1 MLAWLRRLA
10 KRDRV
15 PAAPQVAATVDMADI
30 ASWRAEAD
38 EALRGGDLARAAAGY
53 ERVLAHLADDAP
65 ALTSLG
71 FVRMQQGRLTEA
83 AALLT
88 SASRDEGV
96 AHDALFMLGSM
107 AEQAGDLVAAVDH
120 YGRAIA
126 SAPQFDVAIAAL
138 ARVLARD
145 GRREAARALLEEA
158 VGRAPRFADHHL
170 LLGRIELDE
179 GRPGPALAHLQVA
192 VELAP
197 GDASSWTALGLALR
211 GAGRSRDAAAALEKA
226 VTLDPGQ
233 ADALRELGSCRHALG
248 ELQAAADA
256 WQASLALDPRSAATF
271 SNLSAILL
279 QLGRPEA
286 ALQAG
291 RQAVAL
297 DAALAGAHN
306 NLGNALIKL
315 RRAQEALPCF
325 ETALALRPDFVDA
338 AVNRAQALGA
348 LKRRDESHAAI
359 EQAMA
364 IDDGAAWLYGTWLHG
379 RMMVCDWT
387 GLSSRVDEL
396 ARRIDRGERATTPW
410 PALPV
415 PLSAAQ
421 QLAVSTIYSA
431 SNGWPQT
438 PPLPAHRPHARIRI
452 GYFSADFHQH
462 ATSYLMAELFE
473 RHDRERF
480 EIVAFSFGARSQD
493 AMRQRLER
501 AFDRFLDV
509 RDLDDAQIAQRSRE
523 LEIDIAV
530 DLKGFTEDCRT
541 GIFAC
546 RAAPLQVSYIG
557 FPGTMGCGFIDY
569 LLADATVVPPGGP
582 IQQACSEKVVFLPDS
597 YQVNDSKRPIATLQS
612 TRAEVGLPQ
621 DGFVYCCF
629 NNNYKISPD
638 VFDVW
643 MRVLHAVPGSVL
655 WLLHD
660 SEAAAANLRR
670 EASARGVEPQRLV
683 FAPRVTMPEHLA
695 RHAHADL
702 FLDTRHF
709 NAHTTAS
716 DALWAGLPL
725 LTCAGA
731 TFAARVAAS
740 LLRACGLPELV
751 VDNLHDY
758 ERLAVRLAAD
768 PQQLAALR
776 DRLAQGRST
785 CPLFDTG
792 RFTRGIER
800 AYVAMMQRL
809 HDGLAPDHLVIPGDP
824 VDVDGNGSTH
834 KRHSMSTRSS

>member
-10 KRDRV
+10 KGERV
-15 PAAPQVAATVDMADI
+15 QAAPKVDATSDLADLAA
-30 ASWRAEAD
+30 WRAQAD
-38 EALRGGDLARAAAGY
+38 DALKGGDLTGAAAGY
-53 ERVLAHLADDAP
+53 ERVLSHVADDAS

-71 FVRMQQGRLTEA
+71 FVRMQQGRMTEA

-88 SASRDEGV
+88 SASHHDGV
-96 AHDALFMLGSM
+96 AHDALFMLGSIC
-107 AEQAGDLVAAVDH
+107 EQAGDLAAAADR

-126 SAPQFDVAIAAL
+126 RAPRFDVAIAAL

-145 GRREAARALLEEA
+145 GRRGAARALLEEA
-158 VGRAPRFADHHL
+158 VSHAPRFADHRL

-179 GRPGPALAHLQVA
+179 GRPEPALAHLDVA

-197 GDASSWTALGLALR
+197 GDANAWTALGLALR

-226 VTLDPGQ
+226 VTLDPSQ
-233 ADALRELGSCRHALG
+233 AHALRELGNARYGLG

-256 WQASLALDPRSAATF
+256 WQASLALDASSAVTF
-271 SNLSAILL
+271 GNLCGILL

-286 ALQAG
+286 AVLAG
-291 RQAVAL
+291 RQAVAR
-297 DAALAGAHN
+297 DATLAGAHN
-306 NLGNALIKL
+306 NLGNALVKL
-315 RRAQEALPCF
+315 QRAQEALPCF
-325 ETALALRPDFVDA
+325 ESALALKPDFADA
-338 AVNRAQALGA
+338 AVNLAQALGA
-348 LKRRDESHAAI
+348 LKRRDESQVAI
-359 EQAMA
+359 ERAMA

-379 RMMVCDWT
+379 RMVVCDWT
-387 GLSSRVDEL
+387 ESTSRFDEL

-431 SNGWPQT
+431 SNRWPQT

-480 EIVAFSFGARSQD
+480 EIVAFSFGPRSQD

-523 LEIDIAV
+523 LEVDIAV
-530 DLKGFTEDCRT
+530 DLKGFTEDCRP
-541 GIFAC
+541 GIFAR

-557 FPGTMGCGFIDY
+557 FPGTMGCDFIDY

-582 IQQACSEKVVFLPDS
+582 IQQACSEKLVFLPDS
-597 YQVNDSKRPIATLQS
+597 YQVNDSMRPVATLQS
-612 TRAEVGLPQ
+612 TRAEAGLPQ

-629 NNNYKISPD
+629 NNNYKITPD

-643 MRVLHAVPGSVL
+643 MRVLQAVPGSVL
-655 WLLHD
+655 WLLQD

-670 EASARGVEPQRLV
+670 EAIARGVEAQRLV
-683 FAPRVTMPEHLA
+683 FAPRVPMPEHLA
-695 RHAHADL
+695 RHGHADL
-702 FLDTRHF
+702 FLDTLYC

-740 LLRACGLPELV
+740 LLHACGLPELV

-758 ERLAVRLAAD
+758 ERLAIRLATD
-768 PQQLAALR
+768 PQPLAALR
-776 DRLAQGRST
+776 DRLVQGRST
-785 CPLFDTG
+785 CPLFDTP

-809 HDGLAPDHLVIPGDP
+809 HDGLAPDHLMISGDP
-824 VDVDGNGSTH
+824 VDATGNGST
-834 KRHSMSTRSS
+834 RN